1 MTVPHNL
8 QALIFAIKGQPW
20 LEIALARLSEQRN
33 PRCPSPYYS
42 SATPTGVSTMK
53 TLQRWLALVF
63 LLYLSTHTL
72 ALSGKYFLSDE
83 IVGPAFYT
91 YFDWE
96 AIDDPTHG
104 RV

>member
-1 MTVPHNL
+1 MNAPHNL
-8 QALIFAIKGQPW
+8 QAFISAIKGQPW

-33 PRCPSPYYS
+33 PRGPSPHS
-42 SATPTGVSTMK
+42 SVTPTGNSTMK
-53 TLQRWLALVF
+53 TLQHWLELVF

-72 ALSGKYFLSDE
+72 AFSGKYFLKDE
-83 IVGPAFYT
+83 IVGPAFYS